1 MELAGVSTVRFYRKH
16 RDFKVKA
23 NLGMTPVS
31 LALHSMLRAAGPV
44 RRAIE
49 RAGASVELPRKNTWP
64 YIARQIAYQFYYLN
78 GVKRALLEPHGAPK
92 S

>member
-16 RDFKVKA
+16 PDFAVRA

-31 LALHSMLRAAGPV
+31 LALHSLLKAATPL

-49 RAGASVELPRKNTWP
+49 RAGASVESPRKNTWP
-64 YIARQIAYQFYYLN
+64 YIARQIAYQYHYLT
-78 GVKRALLEPHGAPK
+78 GVKRALREPAGATR